1 MPMHLSAQREQRSHL
16 AAQPLPAL
24 EGKTHI
30 LRFPK
35 QNLHLPEPPAS
46 FERRE
51 EPRRLF
57 PAFFNP
63 FACMLPARTPS
74 SARRWCQRCSS
85 NPVAADTCDRKG
97 KNR

>member
-1 MPMHLSAQREQRSHL
+1 MPMHLPAQREQRSHL

-57 PAFFNP
+57 PALLQP
-63 FACMLPARTPS
+63 LCLHASCAD
-74 SARRWCQRCSS
+74 
-85 NPVAADTCDRKG
+85 PVERPPMVPTVQ
-97 KNR
+97 